1 MFADLMRQCWAQE
14 PKVRLLS
21 SVTGNITLLVI
32 YNLSDLVMLSLV
44 CFICIILMQ
53 ERLTFKQILDVL
65 GRMLD
70 NGMDPNSCVFFRLG

>member
-65 GRMLD
+65 GRMLE
-70 NGMDPNSCVFFRLG
+70 NGMDPNMSIHVFS